1 LTTILTTVLGRKSL
15 STTMGGVICPCCGRD
30 IASVDREIKMELPDA
45 VRAIPEAERKTRVGA
60 GGTSFM
66 QLDLKRFFVRAL
78 LPVRL
83 SDGHEFHFGVW
94 LETSEET
101 AKQLWTNWERPEYSA
116 MRFDASLANAVP
128 PWNES
133 ILSASC
139 AAVVRDQDQLP
150 YVESSTQPQLAA
162 VMATPWPRSEC
173 EELLDRV
180 WSRSAG

>member
-1 LTTILTTVLGRKSL
+1 MVE
-15 STTMGGVICPCCGRD
+15 VIYPCCGRD
-30 IASVDREIKMELPDA
+30 VTSVQREIKMELPDV
-45 VRAIPEAERKTRVGA
+45 VRAIPEVEQKARVGA

-94 LETSEET
+94 LETPEET
-101 AKQLWTNWERPEYSA
+101 AKTLWVSWERPEYSA
-116 MRFDASLANAVP
+116 MRFEAVLANSVP

-133 ILSASC
+133 ILGAQC
-139 AAVVRDQDQLP
+139 IAAVRDQNQLP
-150 YVESSTQPQLAA
+150 YVESSTHPQLAE
-162 VMATPWPRSEC
+162 VMATPLPRAEC

-180 WSRSAG
+180 WSRSS

>member
-1 LTTILTTVLGRKSL
+1 
-15 STTMGGVICPCCGRD
+15 MCEVICPCCGRD
-30 IASVDREIKMELPDA
+30 VTSVQREIKMELPD
-45 VRAIPEAERKTRVGA
+45 VIRAIPEVERKARVGA

-94 LETSEET
+94 LETQEET
-101 AKQLWTNWERPEYSA
+101 AKALWTNWERPEYSA
-116 MRFDASLANAVP
+116 MRFEAVLANSVP

-133 ILSASC
+133 IVSAQC
-139 AAVVRDQDQLP
+139 VAAVRDQNQLP
-150 YVESSTQPQLAA
+150 YVESSTQPRLAEVLA
-162 VMATPWPRSEC
+162 MSWARADC

-180 WSRSAG
+180 WSRTAT